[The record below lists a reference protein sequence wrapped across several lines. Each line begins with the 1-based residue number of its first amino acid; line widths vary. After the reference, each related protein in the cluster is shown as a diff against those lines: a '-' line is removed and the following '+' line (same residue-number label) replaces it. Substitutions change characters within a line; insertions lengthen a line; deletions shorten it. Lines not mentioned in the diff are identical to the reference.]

1 MSVVKA
7 MSRPLVCPSSA
18 QRGTGSLPVLLL
30 MLLGLL
36 LYLLHSQQALIGQTR
51 HVSRTVQG
59 AVALEAAEAGL
70 AWTLA
75 VLNQPGGLSTDRPA
89 DTPESNPTPLRERLL
104 AWSPDSA
111 GRVQPIHGTSAV
123 ACTGDPTAPGRWAC
137 QWATDA
143 HTGAVPPQPNEP
155 DPDAADAAAAL
166 PASARPAWVM
176 QLQAGPLAE
185 TDGARRTTLTLAVTG
200 CSHASLA
207 CGAAPDAPLDPDL
220 APDARRHLRL
230 TLALLGD
237 GVTLPD
243 AALSAGGQARIGP
256 GSRVILGEPGAAA
269 IAIEAAG
276 RIDLSPGA
284 RAFGAPGRPDADAL
298 RANQPALIDPS
309 NRWWRHFRA
318 SAELMRRLPSLRH
331 LDCPAAGCN
340 AGDLEAALA
349 DGARSLWLTGALNL
363 DGGTWGHAER
373 PLLLVVDGPVRLN
386 GPVRFDGWLLADAL
400 VWQSDAAAGPSRGLW
415 QGAISTWGDAELN
428 GPVDLVHRPALLARL
443 RGAVGT
449 WTALPGSWR
458 DHGP

>member
-1 MSVVKA
+1 MKA
-7 MSRPLVCPSSA
+7 MRRPAGRRGSA
-18 QRGTGSLPVLLL
+18 QRGAGSLPVLLL

-59 AVALEAAEAGL
+59 AMALEAAEAGL

-75 VLNQPGGLSTDRPA
+75 ALNQPGGLSTDKPA
-89 DTPESNPTPLRERLL
+89 DTPESTPTPLRERLL
-104 AWSPDSA
+104 AWPSDGV
-111 GRVQPIHGTSAV
+111 GRVQPIHATNAV

-137 QWATDA
+137 QWAPDA
-143 HTGAVPPQPNEP
+143 RTGAMPPPPHEP
-155 DPDAADAAAAL
+155 DPAAPEGIAGR
-166 PASARPAWVM
+166 ARPAWVM

-200 CSHASLA
+200 CSHASVA
-207 CGAAPDAPLDPDL
+207 CGTAPDAPLDPDL
-220 APDARRHLRL
+220 APDARSHLRL

-237 GVTLPD
+237 PVTLPD
-243 AALSAGGQARIGP
+243 AALSAGGQVRLGP

-269 IAIEAAG
+269 IAVEAAG

-284 RAFGAPGRPDADAL
+284 RVLGAPGRPDADAL
-298 RANQPALIDPS
+298 RADLPALIDPAP
-309 NRWWRHFRA
+309 RWWRHFRA
-318 SAELMRRLPSLRH
+318 SAGLMRRLPSLRRIE
-331 LDCPAAGCN
+331 CPAAGCR
-340 AGDLEAALA
+340 GSDLETAWA
-349 DGARSLWLTGALNL
+349 DGTRALWLTGALNL

-386 GPVRFDGWLLADAL
+386 GPVRFDGWLLADSL
-400 VWQSDAAAGPSRGLW
+400 TWQSDAAAGPSRGLW